1 MTEYIYPSPIAPI
14 YLLADGE
21 GLRIA
26 AFEGQSG
33 YPDSVENI
41 PVNNDNPHI
50 ASAVKWF
57 DCYFSGEVPD
67 FTPELKLTGS
77 DFQQAVWE
85 LLLAVPYGKTVT
97 YGELARTVAE
107 KRGVAKMSAQAVGNA
122 VGRNPVAVIV
132 PCHRV
137 LCKGGKLTGYN
148 GGIDKKA
155 ALLKIEKLL

>member
-1 MTEYIYPSPIAPI
+1 M
-14 YLLADGE
+14 
-21 GLRIA
+21 
-26 AFEGQSG
+26 
-33 YPDSVENI
+33 
-41 PVNNDNPHI
+41 
-50 ASAVKWF
+50 
-57 DCYFSGEVPD
+57 PD

-97 YGELARTVAE
+97 YGELARAVAE

-137 LCKGGKLTGYN
+137 LGKGGKLTGYN